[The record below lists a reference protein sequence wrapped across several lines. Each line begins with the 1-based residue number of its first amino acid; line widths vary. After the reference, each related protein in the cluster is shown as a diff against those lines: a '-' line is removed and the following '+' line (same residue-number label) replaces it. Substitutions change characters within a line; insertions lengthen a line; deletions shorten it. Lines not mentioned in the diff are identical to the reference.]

1 MFIHIWSLMLLI
13 KVISTEVDY
22 ENVSSNDLL
31 ITGFVKN
38 IIQVTC
44 SLMLLKLLI
53 KLWLY

>member
-31 ITGFVKN
+31 ITGFVKIN
-38 IIQVTC
+38 
-44 SLMLLKLLI
+44 SADL
-53 KLWLY
+53 